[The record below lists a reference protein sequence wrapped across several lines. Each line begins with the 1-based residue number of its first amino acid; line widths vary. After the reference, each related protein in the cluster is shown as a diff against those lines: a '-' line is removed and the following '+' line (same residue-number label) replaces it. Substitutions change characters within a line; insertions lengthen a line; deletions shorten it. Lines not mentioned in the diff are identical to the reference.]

1 MAQLVQLE
9 QGVVQVLE
17 LEMGG
22 QQTARHVIR
31 RVLDGAEIVDLIGVR
46 HNDHAAG
53 VLAGGT
59 LDAGTAQRQA
69 VLLGVV
75 HGALPLV
82 QILFNVTI
90 SGFILNTGHRAG
102 LEHIG
107 LAEQLL
113 GVAVHVG
120 LVLAGEVQVDIRFLI
135 AVEAEEGLEGNV
147 VAVHQHP
154 GAAVG
159 TVFIRQVKAIVHAAI
174 GDELAVLALGAAVVG
189 RQTVHLRDAG
199 KVRHGRG
206 ADRATAA
213 HLIAA
218 RIGVGHQLDRNDV
231 QHRVAVAADGVQL
244 LLQPLFHDLGQ
255 GVAVIPLGVLP
266 CGIAELLLCA
276 LDAGRVGAPGD
287 GAHVVVDHG
296 GDLAG
301 VLYHHLVGLFL
312 GQIVEL
318 RQHILRG
325 AEEQRRL
332 IVSIFKAVT
341 RLQYGAVDRILRL
354 GKVHVAGG
362 NDRLVQIL
370 AQLDDGAVEFL
381 DPLLAV
387 HLAIPHHIGVVAQRL
402 DLKDIVIGGDFFQ
415 LLIAGAVH
423 DGAVQL
429 ARFTGAGEQQAVPV
443 LVQQAA
449 GHTGLFEEVVDV
461 CFTDDLVQ
469 VFQAHLVF
477 DQNDEVIVFLFQH
490 LAVAAKTSVDLADL
504 RHLFFRKVVQHHAE
518 DASQCSGVLAGA
530 VRLIGGQ
537 LQMFVDGALFIVVQT
552 RVHGLC
558 HGQSV
563 DIGRFQL
570 DAAALGSCP

>member
-1 MAQLVQLE
+1 M
-9 QGVVQVLE
+9 
-17 LEMGG
+17 
-22 QQTARHVIR
+22 
-31 RVLDGAEIVDLIGVR
+31 
-46 HNDHAAG
+46 
-53 VLAGGT
+53 
-59 LDAGTAQRQA
+59 
-69 VLLGVV
+69 
-75 HGALPLV
+75 
-82 QILFNVTI
+82 
-90 SGFILNTGHRAG
+90 
-102 LEHIG
+102 
-107 LAEQLL
+107 
-113 GVAVHVG
+113 
-120 LVLAGEVQVDIRFLI
+120 
-135 AVEAEEGLEGNV
+135 
-147 VAVHQHP
+147 AVHQHP

-206 ADRATAA
+206 ADRTTAA

-231 QHRVAVAADGVQL
+231 QHRIAVAADGVQL

-266 CGIAELLLCA
+266 CGIAQLLLCT

-301 VLYHHLVGLFL
+301 VLHHNLVGFFL

-332 IVSIFKAVT
+332 VVGILEAVA
-341 RLQYGAVDRILRL
+341 RLQHRTVHGIFRL
-354 GKVHVAGG
+354 GEVHVAGG
-362 NDRLVQIL
+362 DHRLVQVL
-370 AQLDDGAVEFL
+370 AQLDDRAVEVL
-381 DPLLAV
+381 DLLLAV
-387 HLAIPHHIGVVAQRL
+387 HLALAHHVGVVAQGL
-402 DLKDIVIGGDFFQ
+402 DLQNVVVGGNFLQF
-415 LLIAGAVH
+415 LVGGAVH
-423 DGAVQL
+423 DGTIQL
-429 ARFTGAGEQQAVPV
+429 TGLAGTGEQQAVPV

-449 GHTGLFEEVVDV
+449 GHAGLFEEIIDV

-469 VFQAHLVF
+469 ILQAHLVF

-490 LAVAAKTSVDLADL
+490 LAVAAKAGVDLADL

-518 DASQCSGVLAGA
+518 DTSQRSGVLAGA
-530 VRLIGGQ
+530 VRFVGRQFQMLI
-537 LQMFVDGALFIVVQT
+537 DGSLFIVVQT